1 MRGQLP
7 HEIGSIPLWLA
18 PRMMTLKSLP
28 NLNALPGP
36 INITTMIRKHTRFP
50 PTASSLRQTLSPGC
64 SLSHSNFGPLSRD
77 SVTNLMLITV
87 FDAFLTPRSLGVVGL
102 VHKYVNLKEPN
113 NQDIKEEVTTNFLK
127 KRKQVLDEI
136 PNPRALVC
144 SDFQI

>member
-1 MRGQLP
+1 
-7 HEIGSIPLWLA
+7 
-18 PRMMTLKSLP
+18 
-28 NLNALPGP
+28 
-36 INITTMIRKHTRFP
+36 
-50 PTASSLRQTLSPGC
+50 
-64 SLSHSNFGPLSRD
+64 
-77 SVTNLMLITV
+77 MLITV
-87 FDAFLTPRSLGVVGL
+87 FDAYLTPRSLGVVGL